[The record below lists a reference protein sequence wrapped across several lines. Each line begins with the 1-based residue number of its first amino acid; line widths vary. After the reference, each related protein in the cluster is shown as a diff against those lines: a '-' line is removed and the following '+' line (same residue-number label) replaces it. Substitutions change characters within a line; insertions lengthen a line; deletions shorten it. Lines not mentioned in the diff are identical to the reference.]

1 MVHNGHMRRYL
12 EEPIKK
18 DLKEKIVLLSGPRQ
32 VGKTTLSRQLLS
44 PFVYLNYDAAQDR
57 AMLKREE
64 WDKSAALVIFDEIHK
79 MKNWKS
85 WIKGIFD
92 TRGVPPALLVTG
104 SARLDVVRKG
114 GDSLAGR
121 FFPYRLHPLTV
132 REIREYLDGNTKD
145 TLDRILRLGGFPEP
159 FLKNDA
165 DEARRWRRTHIDTIV
180 RGDLLD
186 LENVRDIKTIEILI
200 DLLRS
205 RVGSRTSYASLAE
218 DLQVSA
224 HTVKR
229 WLGILE
235 GLCLVFSVKPYHRN
249 VARSLLKDPKFYLY
263 DTGAVEGDMGARLEN
278 AVAGALLRELQLI
291 EDTRGNRT
299 ALHYLRD
306 KEKNEVD
313 FLAVIDGRPVLMAEV
328 KASDDSFAP
337 SLFRFK
343 RAVSGAKTV
352 QIVHGLARKKNRDGV
367 DMLAAH
373 DFLADLPKYLLG
385 DRADAGPR

>member
-1 MVHNGHMRRYL
+1 MRRYF

-32 VGKTTLSRQLLS
+32 VGKTTLSKQLLS
-44 PFVYLNYDAAQDR
+44 PFVYLNYDAAPDR
-57 AMLKREE
+57 AMLKGGE
-64 WDKSAALVIFDEIHK
+64 WDKSAALVVLDELHK
-79 MKNWKS
+79 MKGWKS

-92 TRGVPPALLVTG
+92 THGVPPALLVTG
-104 SARLDVVRKG
+104 SARLDLVRKG

-132 REIREYLDGNTKD
+132 REIREYSDGNPKEA
-145 TLDRILRLGGFPEP
+145 LDRILRLGGFPEP
-159 FLKNDA
+159 FLKDDV

-186 LENVRDIKTIEILI
+186 LESVRDIKSVEILVELI
-200 DLLRS
+200 RT

-224 HTVKR
+224 HTIKR

-235 GLCLVFSVKPYHRN
+235 SLGLVFSVKPYHRS
-249 VARSLLKDPKFYLY
+249 VARSLLKDPKYYLY

-291 EDTRGNRT
+291 EDTRGHRT

-343 RAVSGAKTV
+343 RSVSGAKAV
-352 QIVHGLARKKNRDGV
+352 QIVHGLGRKKERDGV
-367 DMLAAH
+367 VMLAAH
-373 DFLADLPKYLLG
+373 EFLADLPKYLFEE
-385 DRADAGPR
+385 RADEGPK